1 MLIRLLPSFSLT
13 AKVTIFPVF
22 PRWCGIHQ
30 TWEDP
35 SHVNPELGYA
45 GDNDPVDV
53 VEIGGKVLQCG
64 TVTPVRVVGT
74 LAMIDEGEVD
84 WKMIAINASH
94 PAASGMNSLED
105 VEKAFPGELDAIRE
119 WFRTCECGDKG
130 CGVPRPSSNYSS
142 AFLYADKIPDGK
154 PANEF
159 GYDEK
164 MLDEVSFLLTT
175 TVLYSS

>member
-1 MLIRLLPSFSLT
+1 MSPPPGGVR
-13 AKVTIFPVF
+13 
-22 PRWCGIHQ
+22 Q

-35 SHVNPELGYA
+35 NHINPDLGYA

-119 WFRTCECGDKG
+119 WFRTCECGDS

-142 AFLYADKIPDGK
+142 ASSLCRQNPRRQACQRVWLRRKD
-154 PANEF
+154 F
-159 GYDEK
+159 GRGEPPI
-164 MLDEVSFLLTT
+164 ST
-175 TVLYSS
+175 SSYHKLRHASYTSSC